1 MSRPTS
7 RPSRNPLK
15 RIRPSYLILLL
26 LVPAVVYF
34 FATTATYQRALAYLV
49 PGLSVTVA
57 ATVFAYIAACILGM
71 ILAALASLNIGER
84 TVVRFA
90 VAGAILLV
98 VAGVL
103 LTRPKIEY
111 ALAGQSGG
119 KVAIIEGT
127 PSAPADT
134 VKNGGFPGGGDAT
147 MPVRAAIDTEAAVK
161 LLQDGTVQAAF
172 LPAADVPAGVPVL
185 WRTHFLSPSLMKP
198 AMALIV
204 FGVAIL
210 LLAFGASQSGRHP
223 LNIFA
228 ELYIDALRGI
238 PMLVVILYVGFPLQ
252 GAIRDATGGF
262 INMSRLTRGVVAIA
276 LGYAAY
282 LAEIF
287 RAGIEAIP
295 HGQTEAARSLGLN
308 GWQTARYVVLPQALR
323 IVVPPLGNEFIAML
337 KDTSLLSVLSVR
349 DITQRARE
357 FQAATFQVFPPYNTV
372 ALLYIGLTLAAS
384 SFVKWLERKTS
395 WTR

>member
-7 RPSRNPLK
+7 RPTRNPLK
-15 RIRPSYLILLL
+15 RIRPSYLVLLL
-26 LVPAVVYF
+26 LVPFVIYF
-34 FATTATYQRALAYLV
+34 FATTSTYQRALSYLV

-57 ATVFAYIAACILGM
+57 ATVLAYLAACILGM
-71 ILAALASLNIGER
+71 ILAALASLNIAER
-84 TVVRFA
+84 TVLRFTI
-90 VAGAILLV
+90 AGAILLLAAV
-98 VAGVL
+98 VL
-103 LTRPKIEY
+103 LTRPKVEFV
-111 ALAGQSGG
+111 LVGHTGG
-119 KVAIIEGT
+119 KVAIIERT
-127 PSAPADT
+127 PSGPADT
-134 VKNGGFPGGGDAT
+134 VKNGAFPGGDGAT
-147 MPVRAAIDTEAAVK
+147 MAVRAAIDGPAAVK
-161 LLQDGTVQAAF
+161 LLEDGTVQAAF
-172 LPAADVPAGVPVL
+172 IPVAEAPTGAPVL
-185 WRTHFLSPSLMKP
+185 WRARFLSTSLMQP
-198 AMALIV
+198 ALALIV
-204 FGVAIL
+204 FGVGIL
-210 LLAFGASQSGRHP
+210 LLTFGAAQSGRHP

-238 PMLVVILYVGFPLQ
+238 PMLVIILYVGFPLQ
-252 GAIRDATGGF
+252 GAIRDATGGL

-295 HGQTEAARSLGLN
+295 HGQTEAARSLGLT

-384 SFVKWLERKTS
+384 SLVKWLERKTS

>member
-1 MSRPTS
+1 MSQPTPRRP
-7 RPSRNPLK
+7 RNPLK

-26 LVPAVVYF
+26 LLPVVVYF
-34 FATTATYQRALAYLV
+34 FATARTYQRALSYLV

-57 ATVFAYIAACILGM
+57 ATVLAYLAACILGM

-84 TVVRFA
+84 TVLRFTI
-90 VAGAILLV
+90 VGVLLLAGAV
-98 VAGVL
+98 VL
-103 LTRPKIEY
+103 LTRPKVEY
-111 ALAGQSGG
+111 VLVGHTGG

-127 PSAPADT
+127 PSGPADV
-134 VKNGGFPGGGDAT
+134 VKNGSFPGGGDVT
-147 MPVRAAIDTEAAVK
+147 MPVRAAIDTQAAVK

-172 LPAADVPAGVPVL
+172 MPAADAPAGTPVL

-198 AMALIV
+198 ALALIV

-210 LLAFGASQSGRHP
+210 LLTFGASQSGRHP

-252 GAIRDATGGF
+252 GAIRDATGGL

-384 SFVKWLERKTS
+384 SFVKWLERRTS

>member
-1 MSRPTS
+1 MSRHTS
-7 RPSRNPLK
+7 GPLRNPLK

-34 FATTATYQRALAYLV
+34 FATTATYQRALTYLV

-57 ATVFAYIAACILGM
+57 ATVLAYIAACILGM
-71 ILAALASLNIGER
+71 VLAALASLNIGER
-84 TVVRFA
+84 TVLRFTI
-90 VAGAILLV
+90 AGAVLL
-98 VAGVL
+98 AGAAFL
-103 LTRPKIEY
+103 LTRPKVEY
-111 ALAGQSGG
+111 VLVGKTGG
-119 KVAIIEGT
+119 KVAIIERT
-127 PSAPADT
+127 PSGPADT
-134 VKNGGFPGGGDAT
+134 VKTGAFPGGGGVT
-147 MPVRAAIDTEAAVK
+147 MYVRAAIDGPAAVE

-172 LPAADVPAGVPVL
+172 LPASEVPPGVPVL
-185 WRTHFLSPSLMKP
+185 WRTHFLSTRLMQP
-198 AMALIV
+198 ALALIV

-210 LLAFGASQSGRHP
+210 LLTFGASQSGRHP

-238 PMLVVILYVGFPLQ
+238 PMLVIILYVGFPLQ
-252 GAIRDATGGF
+252 GAIRDATGGL

>member
-1 MSRPTS
+1 MSQRPAAG
-7 RPSRNPLK
+7 PPRNPFK

-26 LVPAVVYF
+26 LVPVVIYF
-34 FATTATYQRALAYLV
+34 FATTASYQRALSFLV
-49 PGLSVTVA
+49 PGLYVTVV
-57 ATVFAYIAACILGM
+57 ATVLAYVSACILGM
-71 ILAALASLNIGER
+71 ILAGLASLNIGER
-84 TVVRFA
+84 TVLRFTI
-90 VAGAILLV
+90 AGVVLLV
-98 VAGVL
+98 AAVVL
-103 LTRPKIEY
+103 FTRPKVEY
-111 ALAGQSGG
+111 VLIGQTGG

-127 PSAPADT
+127 PSGPADT
-134 VKNGGFPGGGDAT
+134 VKNGAFPGAEGT
-147 MPVRAAIDTEAAVK
+147 MPVRAAIDPSAGLK
-161 LLQDGTVQAAF
+161 LLQNGTVQAAF
-172 LPAADVPAGVPVL
+172 IPAAEAPAGAHVL
-185 WRTHFLSPSLMKP
+185 WTTHFLSPKLMQP
-198 AMALIV
+198 AMALLV
-204 FGVAIL
+204 FAVGIL
-210 LLAFGASQSGRHP
+210 LLSFGAWQSGRHP

-238 PMLVVILYVGFPLQ
+238 PMLVIILYVGFPLQ
-252 GAIRDATGGF
+252 GAIRDATGGV
-262 INMSRLTRGVVAIA
+262 INMSRLTRGVVGIA

-357 FQAATFQVFPPYNTV
+357 FQAATFQVFPPFNTV

-384 SFVKWLERKTS
+384 SLVKWLERRTS